1 MYESHRDSGDVTFLV
16 GKNGAE
22 VKAHKFI
29 LMCRSSVFFS
39 MFEGQESSLQQAV
52 KVEDIQ
58 EDIFLKFLQFLYTDD
73 VCVTIDNFGD
83 LMYCAKKYDIE
94 TLSALC
100 KRSLQSLIKPDLVC
114 KMMEFAHQLDDREI
128 IDICLKTIELN
139 TPSFLYTDS
148 FMNLCSTCVYKITQH
163 DRVFAPEDVVF
174 QQVCKW
180 PDSHVHG
187 PCRSGNFKG
196 IEFDDAYCIPCD
208 FWPPSALAWID
219 RSYSWPSPGVIDDII
234 RKGCHFVAIGHKLG
248 NHEENEWRISFAY
261 AEQQLVYS
269 MNHCQFLT
277 YGLLKLILKE
287 IITKNVTE
295 GLLSSYHMKTAVFWV
310 IQQNVIPYWYP
321 ENLLECFRV
330 CFKLL
335 LQRVYEGVCPN
346 FFIPENNMFLT
357 KMVGKSQR
365 ELFLEVHGL
374 YEKGIA
380 LLQQSYS
387 IRSFTV
393 DFFCNPRQCI
403 SFDQHSED
411 WEVVFD
417 SDLFREICNN
427 DAIFTQNLNRCLHLL
442 RSMEYMIS
450 LRLKNYTTYQ
460 ILMAQKLTV
469 TILQSTAFLLHSR
482 CANIIKNKKMYKA
495 DKISCY
501 MLKLAAKL
509 GFVSDKLYIV
519 MYYYKTFRHIKARK
533 ILEIANIEFQ
543 EPYLMY
549 MSDADDIYTAEVGG
563 QSFSTKMR
571 RAVVGDIRLSSNIH
585 YIDELM
591 QEQRLMGQIEGTIHI
606 SPFVMLLML
615 EFLCYRQF
623 NEQIAAVA
631 IYDLKNIVAEGDFIR
646 PCTRDICWQILG
658 ICQQLQGDLWGAL
671 ESYVEAVKEFP
682 FHNLKNATK
691 LRIQSL
697 DK

>member
-1 MYESHRDSGDVTFLV
+1 MGGVQRMSELVFMVLCRKLGTSEQVTMRRDISDFREMMISSFEASKDFHVILSGSHKEGFRLDESDRDAMISLDNYRVIWNLPQTWGYHRHTLFLSDCSESPPGYTLLQLLLPAKLTTKIWKSCFNMYGRYYLSSS
-16 GKNGAE
+16 
-22 VKAHKFI
+22 KFRQNM
-29 LMCRSSVFFS
+29 LF
-39 MFEGQESSLQQAV
+39 
-52 KVEDIQ
+52 
-58 EDIFLKFLQFLYTDD
+58 
-73 VCVTIDNFGD
+73 
-83 LMYCAKKYDIE
+83 
-94 TLSALC
+94 
-100 KRSLQSLIKPDLVC
+100 
-114 KMMEFAHQLDDREI
+114 
-128 IDICLKTIELN
+128 
-139 TPSFLYTDS
+139 PS
-148 FMNLCSTCVYKITQH
+148 
-163 DRVFAPEDVVF
+163 R
-174 QQVCKW
+174 

-287 IITKNVTE
+287 IITKNVAE

-321 ENLLECFRV
+321 ENLLECFWV

-335 LQRVYEGVCPN
+335 LQCVYEGVCPN
-346 FFIPENNMFLT
+346 FFIPKNNMFLT

-365 ELFLEVHGL
+365 ELFLELHGL

-393 DFFCNPRQCI
+393 DFFCNPRQWI
-403 SFDQHSED
+403 PFNQQSED
-411 WEVVFD
+411 WEIEFD

-427 DAIFTQNLNRCLHLL
+427 DAIFSQNLHRCMHLL
-442 RSMEYMIS
+442 RSMEYTIN
-450 LRLKNYTTYQ
+450 LRLKNYTNYQ

-509 GFVSDKLYIV
+509 GFVSDKLYLV

-623 NEQIAAVA
+623 DKQIAAVA

-691 LRIQSL
+691 LRIQSI